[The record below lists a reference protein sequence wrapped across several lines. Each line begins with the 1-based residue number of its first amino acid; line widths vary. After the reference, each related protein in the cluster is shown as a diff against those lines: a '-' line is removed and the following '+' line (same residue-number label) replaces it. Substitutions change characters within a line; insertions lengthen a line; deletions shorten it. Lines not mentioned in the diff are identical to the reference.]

1 MPPYDRRVQGAARII
16 KIAGE
21 DVGAVRADHKG
32 VAEGGGSIDL
42 RIGPERTFRF

>member
-21 DVGAVRADHKG
+21 DVGAVRVDRKG
-32 VAEGGGSIDL
+32 VAEADGYG
-42 RIGPERTFRF
+42 ERLL

>member
-21 DVGAVRADHKG
+21 DVGDRKPD
-32 VAEGGGSIDL
+32 GSIK
-42 RIGPERTFRF
+42 ERLLEATL